1 MTMPFIE
8 LKSVLITFG
17 QIKYIRINEF
27 VNILIR
33 FIHRRDCYYYLI
45 ITLNLSNVTFV
56 WKTIFLFVLNQD
68 YLFSIS

>member
-1 MTMPFIE
+1 MAMSLSMLYNIGKININNMTMPFIE

-33 FIHRRDCYYYLI
+33 FD
-45 ITLNLSNVTFV
+45 S
-56 WKTIFLFVLNQD
+56 
-68 YLFSIS
+68 S